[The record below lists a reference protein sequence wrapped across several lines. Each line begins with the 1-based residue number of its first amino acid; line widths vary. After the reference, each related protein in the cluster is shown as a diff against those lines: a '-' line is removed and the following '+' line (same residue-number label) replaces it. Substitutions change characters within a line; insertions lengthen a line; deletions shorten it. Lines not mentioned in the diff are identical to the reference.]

1 MKAVI
6 RQITQKKTNFEINW
20 NYLEKHTKKQLQ
32 KICENLKIKYDEQNN
47 KELLIKKINQ
57 KVK

>member
-47 KELLIKKINQ
+47 KELLLKKINQ

>member
-20 NYLEKHTKKQLQ
+20 NDLEKHTKKQLQ

-47 KELLIKKINQ
+47 KELLLKKINQ